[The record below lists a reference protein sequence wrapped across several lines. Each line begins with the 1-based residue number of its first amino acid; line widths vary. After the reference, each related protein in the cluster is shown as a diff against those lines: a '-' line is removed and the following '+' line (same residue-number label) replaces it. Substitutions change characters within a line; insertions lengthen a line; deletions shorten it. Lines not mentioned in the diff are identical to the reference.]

1 MKCVRCQQQLSRGVY
16 EGVDIDKCVS
26 CGGIWLDDGELAKIV
41 GATIETFSQSLI
53 TKTLDTVSKGIPQSE
68 KDSVER
74 CPKCSQEMKALN
86 YAYQSGVIIDSC
98 PNGHGIWVDSGEIEK
113 VQIFKES
120 QDRDLEK
127 NREDW
132 HKLAKNAKQAAESD
146 LKSTGL
152 LSTLIDFLEKLQS

>member
-1 MKCVRCQQQLSRGVY
+1 MKCVRCQQQLSRVVY
-16 EGVDIDKCVS
+16 EEVEIDKCVS

-41 GATIETFSQSLI
+41 GATIEIFSQSLI
-53 TKTLDTVSKGIPQSE
+53 TKTLNTVSKGVPQSE

-86 YAYQSGVIIDSC
+86 YAYQSGVVIDSC
-98 PNGHGIWVDSGEIEK
+98 PNSHGIWVDSGELEK

-127 NREDW
+127 NLYRCSLEE
-132 HKLAKNAKQAAESD
+132 N
-146 LKSTGL
+146 KSVTGPV
-152 LSTLIDFLEKLQS
+152 LSSSC